1 MKNNLT
7 MACSAVFMLALLLAN
22 ASAQMYINPLDDKT
36 GWGGPGG
43 PAGSLSSWTIDNTVV
58 APGSTASWKVAGNF
72 SGGTYIDLYTE
83 NLGVYD
89 FSTNTFSIWYQS
101 SVTNVPVLWRL
112 GTVSGPVYEVG
123 MTATTPDT
131 WQQFTF
137 NANQFTGTLENL
149 TNVNLIQLRIAGDN
163 IAPGSAN
170 FYLDQMNIVPEPSTF
185 ALLGISAFGT
195 AGLAWRKRQRRAG
208 R

>member
-1 MKNNLT
+1 MNTKLLST
-7 MACSAVFMLALLLAN
+7 CGAALVLVLSLVTTQAQIYTN
-22 ASAQMYINPLDDKT
+22 ALDDKT

-43 PAGSLSSWTIDNTVV
+43 PAGPLSSWTIDTTVV
-58 APGSTASWKVAGNF
+58 APGSTASWKVAGDF
-72 SGGTYIDLYTE
+72 SAGTYIDLYTE

-123 MTATTPDT
+123 MTANTANT

-163 IAPGSAN
+163 IAPGSAD
-170 FYLDQMNIVPEPSTF
+170 FYMDQMNIVPEPSSL
-185 ALLGISAFGT
+185 ALLALSALGVG
-195 AGLAWRKRQRRAG
+195 GLAWRKRQREAG